1 VPVFVVAFV
10 ALAVG
15 GYWETSATWDEPIHL
30 TAGYVALTSRDFRVD
45 PSHPPLLRMWAA
57 LPVLAMGPIH
67 ADTRIIDASAPRA
80 WLQDAYGF
88 AHQFMYRDND
98 ADRMLGAARMMV
110 VMLGV
115 LLGILV
121 FCWAREWLG
130 LVPAAAALVLFALE
144 PNLMAH
150 ASLVTT
156 DLGVTTFVFGTVYF
170 LWRTCRHVTRFNVIA
185 LAGFCGLAMAAKF
198 SAILLAPVVVLLLAL
213 AVVRLGMP
221 GRVACAIAALLAV
234 ASVGTIWASYGFKYL
249 PSESPAWVFDF
260 ARTDLA
266 ARAPAIAAA
275 VGWVDGYH
283 LLPNAYAQGFLY
295 TQVSSQQ
302 MPAFLAGSHSASGW
316 WYYFPIA
323 FLIKTPIALILL
335 LACGVAVCVARRR
348 SWGGGPLAFIAVPVI
363 VYLAVAMSS
372 GINIGLRHILPI
384 YPFVLL
390 IAAAAAKA
398 LLETRS
404 RLGPAALALMLVA
417 GAAEFADAYPHT
429 LPFFNRLVGGSDNG
443 FRYLVDSNLGWGR
456 NLKPLKAWMDEQGV
470 SHINLAYF
478 GQADPAYYGI
488 HTTHLPGAPGFAID
502 DISRPRLP
510 GYVAI
515 SPTIL
520 QGVYAPPHWRL
531 FYQPFQDLEPAV
543 IIGDSLRVYWLE
555 RWPEA
560 VGAAGG
566 TADGDAHRV
575 LGDAL
580 LFGLQWPERASLHYR
595 EHLQRRPRDADALM
609 NLGIALVMSGRVDDA
624 LPAFHRAVDARPDH
638 GPARLTLARALFGG
652 GDLPGAAAHAEAA
665 VRLLPDDPD
674 AHDFLG
680 RTRAAQ
686 GRFDEAA
693 VEFRRALQIDP
704 SHTEARANLGRL
716 SGGRP

>member
-1 VPVFVVAFV
+1 VPAFIAVFV

-30 TAGYVALTSRDFRVD
+30 TAGYVALTSGDFRVD

-57 LPVLAMGPIH
+57 LPVLAMGPMP
-67 ADTRIIDASAPRA
+67 ADTRTIDASAPNA
-80 WLQDAYGF
+80 WLQDAYRF

-110 VMLGV
+110 VVLGA

-130 LVPAAAALVLFALE
+130 VVPAAVALVLFALE

-156 DLGVTTFVFGTVYF
+156 DLGVTAFVFGTAYF
-170 LWRTCRHVTRFNVIA
+170 LWRTCRNVTRFNVIG
-185 LAGFCGLAMAAKF
+185 LAAFCGLAMAAKF
-198 SAILLAPVVVLLLAL
+198 SAILLAPIVVLLLTF
-213 AVVRLGMP
+213 AVVRRGMP
-221 GRVACAIAALLAV
+221 WRVAGAIAALLAI
-234 ASVGTIWASYGFKYL
+234 ASVGAIWASYGFRYL
-249 PSESPAWVFDF
+249 PSESPGWAFDF

-266 ARAPAIAAA
+266 ARAPALAGVVA
-275 VGWVDGYH
+275 WVDRYH

-295 TQVSSQQ
+295 TQVSSQE
-302 MPAFLAGSHSASGW
+302 MPAFLAGSYSTGGW

-348 SWGGGPLAFIAVPVI
+348 SWSGGPLAFIAVPVG
-363 VYLAVAMSS
+363 VYLAIAMSS
-372 GINIGLRHILPI
+372 GINIGLRHVLPI

-390 IAAAAAKA
+390 IAAAAAKT

-417 GAAEFADAYPHT
+417 GVAEFADAYPHT
-429 LPFFNRLVGGSDNG
+429 LPFFNRLVGGSEHG
-443 FRYLVDSNLGWGR
+443 FRYLADSNLGWGR
-456 NLKPLKAWMDEQGV
+456 NLKPLKAWMDDHRV

-488 HTTHLPGAPGFAID
+488 DCTHLPGAPDFAID
-502 DISRPRLP
+502 SIQRPRLP

-531 FYQPFQDLEPAV
+531 FYQPFRELEPAA

-555 RWPEA
+555 RWPDA
-560 VGAAGG
+560 VGTAGQ
-566 TADGDAHRV
+566 TPDGGAHRA
-575 LGDAL
+575 LADAL
-580 LFGLQWPERASLHYR
+580 LFGMQWPERASLHYR
-595 EHLQRRPRDADALM
+595 EHLRRRPRDADALM

-624 LPAFHRAVDARPDH
+624 LPAFQGAVAARPDH
-638 GPARLTLARALFGG
+638 GRARLTLARALFGS

-665 VRLLPDDPD
+665 AELLPDDPD

-686 GRFDEAA
+686 GRFDDAA
-693 VEFRRALQIDP
+693 AEFRRALQLDP
-704 SHTEARANLGRL
+704 SHPEARAHLDRL
-716 SGGRP
+716 TGGQP